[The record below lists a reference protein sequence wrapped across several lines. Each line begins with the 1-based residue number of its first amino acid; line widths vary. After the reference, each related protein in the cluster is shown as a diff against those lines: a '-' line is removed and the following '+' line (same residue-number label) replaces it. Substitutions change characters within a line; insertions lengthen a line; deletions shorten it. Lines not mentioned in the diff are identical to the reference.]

1 MTRNGQANANVSMER
16 QRNPRRQTN
25 FEKRKAKLEK
35 THDLVSR
42 PPRLTVKL
50 QQWETGY
57 SVECTRLKQ
66 LNIIHMQ
73 KRERESK
80 PQATSPALCKNPLKM
95 DQRPEYKTERCKTP
109 RRNFEETL

>member
-1 MTRNGQANANVSMER
+1 MER
-16 QRNPRRQTN
+16 QRNPKRQTK

-73 KRERESK
+73 KRERERAGLKPHLPPYAKIPSK
-80 PQATSPALCKNPLKM
+80 WIRDLNIKPNVVRLLEGTSKKPCDFAL
-95 DQRPEYKTERCKTP
+95 
-109 RRNFEETL
+109 